1 MIKDKNYFI
10 NKLNKL
16 EFASNYSENQI
27 EQVAECFCTLFSN
40 LDKLKLKDND
50 KYRDLSE
57 LEKFLYMYIN
67 IINIPKDEEDKNT
80 SHDIIGTILTQK
92 AMCQGYSTIMKFIC
106 EELSIPFLYKRT
118 EVNGI
123 TSHGN
128 FQVILKDKDNIKH
141 CLHCDP
147 YIDSPSN
154 ANDTITFN
162 ATLISADDINNY
174 HNKQF
179 PSGGDGDVVLFWNIS
194 LDNKSVEEIKETID
208 SVSTIEK
215 MRIELFGETEENII
229 NSHYVKLREEIIE
242 LNKFFSCDI
251 GNMENKNEILLSYQ
265 KLKNYYEDNTN
276 EISREEIFSLIR
288 NIYISH
294 YIFVDN
300 NSHQVAAEKSNGL
313 ISKQIE
319 NTNTKRKEHWT
330 K

>member
-10 NKLNKL
+10 NKLNEL
-16 EFASNYSENQI
+16 EFSSNYSENQI
-27 EQVAECFCTLFSN
+27 EQVAEYFCNLFIN
-40 LDKLKLKDND
+40 LDKLKIKDND
-50 KYRDLSE
+50 KCRDLSE

-67 IINIPKDEEDKNT
+67 VISIPKDEEDKNT

-92 AMCQGYSTIMKFIC
+92 AMCQGYSTIMDFIC
-106 EELSIPFLYKRT
+106 KELSIPFLYKRT

-154 ANDTITFN
+154 QNDTITFN

-174 HNKQF
+174 HNIQS
-179 PSGGDGDVVLFWNIS
+179 PSPSWGDIVLFWDIS
-194 LDNKSVEEIKETID
+194 IYNKSIEEIKKEND
-208 SVSTIEK
+208 SIKTIEK
-215 MRIELFGETEENII
+215 MQSEFSGETEEDII
-229 NSHYVKLREEIIE
+229 NSHYIKLKQQVIE
-242 LNKFFSCDI
+242 LNKFFRCDI
-251 GNMENKNEILLSYQ
+251 SNIETKSEVLLAYQ
-265 KLKNYYEDNTN
+265 KLKTYYENNIN

-294 YIFVDN
+294 FVFVDN
-300 NSHQVAAEKSNGL
+300 NNYQEAEEKANEL
-313 ISKQIE
+313 LSKQIE
-319 NTNTKRKEHWT
+319 NTNLKKKEHWIR
-330 K
+330 

>member
-10 NKLNKL
+10 NKLKEL
-16 EFASNYSENQI
+16 EFSSNYSEEQI
-27 EQVAECFCTLFSN
+27 EYVAEYFCILFSN
-40 LDKLKLKDND
+40 LDKLKMEDNNEC
-50 KYRDLSE
+50 RDLSE

-67 IINIPKDEEDKNT
+67 IISIMKDDEDKNT
-80 SHDIIGTILTQK
+80 SHDIIGTILSQK
-92 AMCQGYSTIMKFIC
+92 AMCQGYSTIMEFIC
-106 EELSIPFLYKRT
+106 KELSIPFLYKRT

-147 YIDSPSN
+147 YIDSPN
-154 ANDTITFN
+154 NTNDTITFN

-179 PSGGDGDVVLFWNIS
+179 PSGGYGDVVLFWNIS
-194 LDNKSVEEIKETID
+194 LGNKSIEEIKETND

-215 MRIELFGETEENII
+215 MQIELSGETEENII
-229 NSHYVKLREEIIE
+229 NSHYIKLREEIIE
-242 LNKFFSCDI
+242 LNKFFNCDI
-251 GNMENKNEILLSYQ
+251 GNMENRNEILLAYQ
-265 KLKNYYEDNTN
+265 KLKTYYEDNIN
-276 EISREEIFSLIR
+276 EISREEIFSLIK

-300 NSHQVAAEKSNGL
+300 NSYQVASQKSNEL

-319 NTNTKRKEHWT
+319 NTNLKKKEHWIR
-330 K
+330 

>member
-1 MIKDKNYFI
+1 MIRDKNYFI

-16 EFASNYSENQI
+16 EFSSNYSKDQI
-27 EQVAECFCTLFSN
+27 EQVAEYFYTLFSN

-67 IINIPKDEEDKNT
+67 IISIPKDEEDKNT
-80 SHDIIGTILTQK
+80 SHDIIGTLLTQK

-154 ANDTITFN
+154 QNDTITFN
-162 ATLISADDINNY
+162 ATLIPANDINNY

-179 PSGGDGDVVLFWNIS
+179 PSGGYGDVALFWNIS
-194 LDNKSVEEIKETID
+194 LDNKSIEEIKETID

-215 MRIELFGETEENII
+215 MQIELSGETEENII

-242 LNKFFSCDI
+242 LNKFFSCNI
-251 GNMENKNEILLSYQ
+251 GNMENKNEILLAYQ
-265 KLKNYYEDNTN
+265 KLKNYYEDNIN
-276 EISREEIFSLIR
+276 EISREEIISLIR

-294 YIFVDN
+294 FVFVDN
-300 NSHQVAAEKSNGL
+300 NNYQQAEEKSNEL
-313 ISKQIE
+313 LSKQIE